1 LKFSAAAKVE
11 RGILS
16 NLLETLD
23 LKRLDDHIFV
33 DQIEMDDEKG
43 INIKL
48 AFIKK
53 CQGSPSI
60 IFRALLSLIK
70 SLDTFDITF
79 FISSWLYGR

>member
-1 LKFSAAAKVE
+1 LRFSAAANAE
-11 RGILS
+11 RGILA

-43 INIKL
+43 IIIKL
-48 AFIKK
+48 AVIKN

>member
-43 INIKL
+43 IIIKL
-48 AFIKK
+48 AVIKN
-53 CQGSPSI
+53 CQGSLSI
-60 IFRALLSLIK
+60 IFNALLSLIK

-79 FISSWLYGR
+79 FISSW